1 MRNDDGQRETTPKQ
15 QSQSKDVVVGSK
27 NLFDKYIVISSNGK
41 YVLPKLVLNFGCGIL
56 QLSMNLN
63 ASK

>member
-1 MRNDDGQRETTPKQ
+1 MESFNCAVRYNDRAL
-15 QSQSKDVVVGSK
+15 SNNLMVSK

-41 YVLPKLVLNFGCGIL
+41 YVLPKLILNFGCGIL